1 METSLTIR
9 RKISSVGDLA
19 STMTKK
25 RSKRRRSRPLNDPSL
40 RGQNNRTIIGGFDI
54 NRLSRLCRYLKK
66 KKRVCFVNNE
76 IKIYFLTFF
85 LKTKKFFVTYTTR
98 ISVIPSFYNK
108 LNKANVIR
116 SSFHHIIWK
125 TLKRPYMTHPWRKKV
140 MSSSKTVVTKS
151 RSRTWPS
158 VDNSSSDITSK
169 LDISETESNNS
180 EKNSQQDIGSIS
192 FKSSWKV
199 KNIILSKITTLPKQC
214 TLNALNL
221 LFVYFVVNFQIWK
234 VTNYKMCSLENLI
247 LDNFTLEASGFLLK
261 VLR

>member
-1 METSLTIR
+1 MIIPTPGNTKYDLYLGKCWIWKKPSKFSIIFNPFASKFLTREMTMETSFTIR

-66 KKRVCFVNNE
+66 VCFVNNE

-98 ISVIPSFYNK
+98 VIPSFYNK

-125 TLKRPYMTHPWRKKV
+125 L
-140 MSSSKTVVTKS
+140 
-151 RSRTWPS
+151 
-158 VDNSSSDITSK
+158 
-169 LDISETESNNS
+169 
-180 EKNSQQDIGSIS
+180 
-192 FKSSWKV
+192 
-199 KNIILSKITTLPKQC
+199 
-214 TLNALNL
+214 
-221 LFVYFVVNFQIWK
+221 
-234 VTNYKMCSLENLI
+234 
-247 LDNFTLEASGFLLK
+247 
-261 VLR
+261 